1 MTNKLTF
8 ILLFSIIS
16 IQILAQKQPAKGVI
30 FGIIVDKASKE
41 PVEFATVV
49 LLTETGNSQITG
61 TTTNVKGKFSF
72 DKIEDGKY
80 KISYSFIAVSYT
92 HLRAHETDS
101 YLVCRLLLEK
111 KKK

>member
-80 KISYSFIAVSYT
+80 KISYSFIGYEKQ
-92 HLRAHETDS
+92 ETPVFSIRDKNRS
-101 YLVCRLLLEK
+101 V
-111 KKK
+111 